1 MISNNISQDVRAKIF
16 YFNDL
21 HSNIKGAKKIK
32 TASDTFDLQH
42 KNLQNQ
48 MDIMK
53 FSAGDTYIGKA
64 QNNFAGV
71 FLNSLDLTAYVPG
84 NHEFDMGT
92 EQYSKYIDGNLFKT
106 LVSNIIYKQ
115 GANMKDDIDAQ
126 RICKSTIIE
135 KNGHKYGLIG
145 ATDTDIEENMSAQSK
160 RICKD
165 ISIMNI
171 DTTIKTIQEEVNKL
185 KQQGINKI
193 ILISHLGVDKDV
205 KVAKETEG
213 IDVIVGGHSHTVLN
227 GIKPNENYYMSKAN
241 EPVLIVQAGMNGD
254 YYGTLDLIFDKDGK
268 IKAADNIVSS
278 TKNINESSIITTME
292 NKIFGEPQKLGTIK
306 GYAPKPTTFDIAEQ
320 PVAEFVA
327 DAIKEKAGADIAF
340 HNTFCQKI
348 DVKPGEIDD
357 RELLVV
363 LPYINEVTK
372 YKYSEKDV
380 VDVVRAS
387 LGDDKN
393 GLISKVG
400 NVQVSGLNYVVT
412 KDRQLK
418 ELYFIDKNNKKIK
431 IDINNPR
438 KDKFYTVVYGSFF
451 AGGPG
456 KLALM
461 KAPDKLIE
469 MMPWDDFTAVKEKM
483 LSYGNKP
490 IELKQQGRIKIV

>member
-1 MISNNISQDVRAKIF
+1 MLQNNISQDIRAKIF

-21 HSNIKGAKKIK
+21 HSNIKGAKRIK

-42 KNLQNQ
+42 SKLQNQ

-64 QNNFAGV
+64 LNNFAGV
-71 FLNSLDLTAYVPG
+71 FLNSLGLTAYVPG

-92 EQYSKYIDGNLFKT
+92 ERYSKYIDGNKFKT
-106 LVSNIIYKQ
+106 LISNIIYKQ
-115 GANMKDDIDAQ
+115 GANMNDDVASQ

-145 ATDTDIEENMSAQSK
+145 ATDTDIKDNMSAQSI
-160 RICKD
+160 RICQD
-165 ISIMNI
+165 ISIM
-171 DTTIKTIQEEVNKL
+171 DTNNTIKAIQQEVDAL
-185 KQQGINKI
+185 KRQGINKI
-193 ILISHLGVDKDV
+193 ILISHLGLDKD
-205 KVAKETEG
+205 KLVAKSTEG

-227 GIKPNENYYMSKAN
+227 SIKPNENYFMSKAN

-268 IKAADNIVSS
+268 IKAADNIVTP
-278 TKNINESSIITTME
+278 TKNINESTIINTME

-306 GYAPKPTTFDIAEQ
+306 GYAPKPSNFDISEQ
-320 PVAEFVA
+320 PMAEFVA
-327 DAIKEKAGADIAF
+327 DAIREKAGADIAF
-340 HNTFCQKI
+340 HNKFCQKI
-348 DVKPGEIDD
+348 DVKSGEMND

-372 YKYSEKDV
+372 YRYSEKDV
-380 VDVVRAS
+380 VDVVKAG
-387 LGDDKN
+387 LLDDEN
-393 GLISKVG
+393 GIKTKVG

-469 MMPWDDFTAVKEKM
+469 MLPWDDFTAVKEKM
-483 LSYGNKP
+483 LRYGNKP
-490 IELKQQGRIKIV
+490 IELKEQGRIRIV